1 MKQKEQRSFR
11 ILEFKNNQFDIIG
24 DIHGCYKEFMLL
36 LKKLGYEKGKNAYVH
51 PNGRKLISVG
61 DVADKGYA
69 NIECLKFW
77 INQVKYG
84 GGYWIHGNHCN
95 KLYRYFLGNKVHI
108 SHGLENTVKELA
120 MLSLYEKECL
130 KKEYLECY
138 ESQCY
143 YLLLDKRKLLVT
155 HGGWRE
161 EFLGKCSNGVK
172 KVCFYGETTGRIFDN
187 GKPERLNWALEYK
200 GKTFV
205 VYGHTVTSKPQ
216 IINHTVDID
225 QGCVYGGYL
234 TALRYPEIEFVQVKS
249 HKTYTKYTGQGNIVF
264 E

>member
-1 MKQKEQRSFR
+1 M
-11 ILEFKNNQFDIIG
+11 
-24 DIHGCYKEFMLL
+24 
-36 LKKLGYEKGKNAYVH
+36 
-51 PNGRKLISVG
+51 
-61 DVADKGYA
+61 
-69 NIECLKFW
+69 
-77 INQVKYG
+77 
-84 GGYWIHGNHCN
+84 
-95 KLYRYFLGNKVHI
+95 
-108 SHGLENTVKELA
+108 
-120 MLSLYEKECL
+120 
-130 KKEYLECY
+130 
-138 ESQCY
+138 
-143 YLLLDKRKLLVT
+143 
-155 HGGWRE
+155 
-161 EFLGKCSNGVK
+161 
-172 KVCFYGETTGRIFDN
+172 YGETTGRIFDN